1 MIIGIDP
8 GADGGIALIAPSLT
22 VARVMPDS
30 PQALAAILAQAR
42 PAVAWVER
50 VHAFPGQG
58 VSSCFTFGQAYG
70 TILGVLAALGIPTHL
85 VEPRTWKRAIL
96 GNPDPVPANLD
107 AKAAKAW
114 ARKAGKAAAVA
125 YCLRRWPGLSLK
137 ASERCKVQHDGMADA
152 LCIAA
157 YGQAHSE
164 AWLG

>member
-8 GADGGIALIAPSLT
+8 GADGG
-22 VARVMPDS
+22 
-30 PQALAAILAQAR
+30 LAALSGSQAWTVPMPGTPQLMALWLAALK
-42 PAVAWVER
+42 PDCAWVER

-70 TILGVLAALGIPTHL
+70 TILGVLAALGVPTHL
-85 VEPRTWKRAIL
+85 VEPRAWKRSVL

-114 ARKAGKAAAVA
+114 ARKAGKAQAVA
-125 YCLRRWPGLSLK
+125 YCLRRWPALSLK
-137 ASERCKVQHDGMADA
+137 ASERCKVHHDGMADA

-157 YGQAHSE
+157 YGQARVDS
-164 AWLG
+164 WLG